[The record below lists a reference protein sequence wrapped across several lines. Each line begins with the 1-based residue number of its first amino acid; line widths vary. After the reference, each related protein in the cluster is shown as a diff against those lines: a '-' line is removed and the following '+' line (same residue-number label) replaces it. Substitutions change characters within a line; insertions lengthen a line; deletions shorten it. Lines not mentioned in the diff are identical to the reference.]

1 MRGMANAPDSDGDA
15 DGAQEFDLAGDATQ
29 VLHEDEHV
37 ALKLHVPAEGRCP
50 DAVVHGGRHLGTK
63 SAPRL
68 SAGANGELVADVER
82 AGVYRHFSYFAGRHP
97 YDEMMV
103 LHVEQVAAGEVL
115 AVRLDLRVVVGGVD
129 ERTNPFLNGNG
140 RGRRGGGHEDLLT
153 WLEPDQA
160 RTANAVDPAGAWT
173 RTGT

>member
-37 ALKLHVPAEGRCP
+37 ALQLHVPAEGCCP
-50 DAVVHGGRHLGTK
+50 DAVVHRRRDLGAK

-82 AGVYRHFSYFAGRHP
+82 AGVYRHLGYFARRHP
-97 YDEMMV
+97 YDEMVV
-103 LHVEQVAAGEVL
+103 LHIEQVAAREVL
-115 AVRLDLRVVVGGVD
+115 AVRLDLPVVVGRVD
-129 ERTNPFLNGNG
+129 ERANPFLNGNG
-140 RGRRGGGHEDLLT
+140 RGGRGGGHEDLLT

-160 RTANAVDPAGAWT
+160 GTANAVDPADAWSQAVT
-173 RTGT
+173 